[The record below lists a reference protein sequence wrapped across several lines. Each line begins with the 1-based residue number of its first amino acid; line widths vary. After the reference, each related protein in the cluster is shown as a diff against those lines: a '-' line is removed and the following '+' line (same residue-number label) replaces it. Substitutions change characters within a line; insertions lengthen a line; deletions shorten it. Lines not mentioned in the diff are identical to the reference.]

1 MNALTLRT
9 NLLEKQA
16 KSLTAQCHRAF
27 TEMTK
32 KPLWALQCL
41 AFLKVRL
48 GCDIKNLKCVARL
61 HFSFRRDMMF
71 LKIHSPNSQPKSDSP
86 PAESG
91 FSLCNTT
98 LVYINSHRL
107 YDLPLWQ
114 EPYVGIRV
122 CVCVQQEGCLWAC
135 INEQFACLY
144 SNHAVVCIQYIHY
157 TAG

>member
-9 NLLEKQA
+9 DLLEKQA

-122 CVCVQQEGCLWAC
+122 RVCVC
-135 INEQFACLY
+135 NRRD
-144 SNHAVVCIQYIHY
+144 VCERALMNSLHVY
-157 TAG
+157 TATTL